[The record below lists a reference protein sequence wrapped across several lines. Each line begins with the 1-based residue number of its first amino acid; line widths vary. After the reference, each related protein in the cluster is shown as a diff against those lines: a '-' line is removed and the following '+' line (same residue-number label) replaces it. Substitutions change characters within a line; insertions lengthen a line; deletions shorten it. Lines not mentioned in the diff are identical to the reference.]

1 MLELTEKAAEKVKGL
16 FAQESRPEMAL
27 RVFVQGGGCSG
38 LQYGLTF
45 DDEPADGDNVIE
57 SHGVRVLVDANSAP
71 HLIGVH
77 IDYVEDMMG
86 AGFKFINPGAAHTC
100 GCGQSFR

>member
-1 MLELTEKAAEKVKGL
+1 MITLTSKAAEKVKGL
-16 FAQESRPEMAL
+16 FEQEGRPNMAL

-45 DDEPADGDNVIE
+45 DEEPVDGDTVLE
-57 SHGVRVLVDANSAP
+57 SNGVQVLVDANSAP
-71 HLIGVH
+71 HLAGIK

-86 AGFKFINPGAAHTC
+86 AGFKFINPEATQTC